1 MAYSISPG
9 VRVVSTPQGDFLLGE
24 KPLRFLKLNRPLL
37 ELVKRGMEGPVT
49 PSTQAEARVLEA
61 LVSRWFA
68 VRNVAGANA
77 PAILPYV
84 SIIIPVMDRAEE
96 LGRCLESISRLRYP
110 KEKLE
115 LIVVDDGSR
124 DNSKEVAA
132 SFGAIVLDSGGTG
145 TGPAAARNCGSRV
158 ARGELL
164 AFIDSD
170 CIASPEWLE
179 ELVGL
184 FGDPE
189 VAAVGGFVDGMHTSS
204 FLDRYELAMSS
215 LTLGNRERSGQQGE
229 DTFYLPSCNL
239 LVRSSAFRE
248 ASGFNPEMHVGE
260 DVDLTWRFR
269 DSGHRII
276 YMPKGRIGHEHRN
289 AFFPFLKRRFQ
300 YGTSEAMLQILHPVR
315 QKRMIVPP
323 VLAVALLISIASLV
337 KLNPIGA
344 ASSLVLMATD
354 SLLYRRRLARLG
366 LQLDWSMVFLARMR
380 ALGSLAYYIAFHLIR
395 YYMTLL
401 TVASIIFPRFGA
413 ALLVTLLGV
422 GLMDFIVRKPK
433 LFFLPFFF
441 YYTMEQYA
449 YGAGVFYGCL
459 KLRRFSTYRMHLL
472 KQMEPII

>member
-37 ELVKRGMEGPVT
+37 ELVKRGMMEPIT
-49 PSTQAEARVLEA
+49 PSSPAESNVMEA

-68 VRNVAGANA
+68 VRTVAGALA
-77 PAILPYV
+77 PAILPFV

-96 LGRCLESISRLRYP
+96 LARCLESISSLRYP

-132 SFGAIVLDSGGTG
+132 SFGAVVLDSGGTG
-145 TGPAAARNCGSRV
+145 TGPAAARNCGSKV
-158 ARGELL
+158 ARGEIL

-170 CIASPEWLE
+170 CIASPQWLE
-179 ELVGL
+179 ELVG
-184 FGDPE
+184 FFDDPE
-189 VAAVGGFVDGMHTSS
+189 VAAVGGLVDGMHTSS
-204 FLDRYELAMSS
+204 FLDRYELVMSS
-215 LTLGNRERSGQQGE
+215 LTLGNRERSGQKGD

-239 LVRSSAFRE
+239 LVRSSVFRE

-269 DSGHRII
+269 NTGHRII

-300 YGTSEAMLQILHPVR
+300 YGTSEAMLQILHPTR
-315 QKRMIVPP
+315 HKRMIVPP
-323 VLAVALLISIASLV
+323 VLAVALLICIASIV
-337 KLNPIGA
+337 KLNPAGA
-344 ASSLVLMATD
+344 ASSLVLMMTD
-354 SLLYRRRLARLG
+354 SFLYRRRLARLG
-366 LQLDWSMVFLARMR
+366 LTLDWGTVFLARMR

-395 YYMTLL
+395 YYMSLL
-401 TVASIIFPRFGA
+401 TVASMIFPRFGA
-413 ALLVTLLGV
+413 ALFISLLGV
-422 GLMDFIVRKPK
+422 GLMDYIVRKPK

-449 YGAGVFYGCL
+449 YGAGVFWGCL